1 MIIYEVNLAIQPAVY
16 QDFMLWMQ
24 GHLAEMMT
32 LPGFLKATLYK
43 DAEDPHKV
51 VVHYY
56 LRAQEDLDRYLNEY
70 AEQLRAKTEARFPNQ
85 FEVWRRVL
93 TKESTMEA

>member
-1 MIIYEVNLAIQPAVY
+1 MVIYEVNLAIQPTVY

-32 LPGFLKATLYK
+32 LPGFMKATLYK
-43 DAEDPHKV
+43 DTEDPHKV
-51 VVHYY
+51 VVHYF
-56 LRAQEDLDRYLNEY
+56 LRSQGDLDRYLNEY
-70 AEQLRAKTEARFPNQ
+70 AEQLREKTEAKFPDQ
-85 FEVWRRVL
+85 FEARRRVL